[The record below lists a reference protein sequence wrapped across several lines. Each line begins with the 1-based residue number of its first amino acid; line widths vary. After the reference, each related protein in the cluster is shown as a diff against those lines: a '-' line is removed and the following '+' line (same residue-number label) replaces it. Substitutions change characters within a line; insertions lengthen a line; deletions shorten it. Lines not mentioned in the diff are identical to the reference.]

1 MKKDIFL
8 QIDDDVIKKIEANRH
23 IIDEKEKNISMNT
36 NLGITT
42 TKDVFIP
49 VIHPDDDLFNRTVK
63 EILIDKKISLK
74 TLAFEKSQDEFNYKR
89 SLRLNRTMSLQKFEK
104 WMELLGVDWT
114 LNIDYDFNSDN

>member
-1 MKKDIFL
+1 MKKNIIL
-8 QIDDDVIKKIEANRH
+8 QIDDDIMKKIEANRH
-23 IIDEKEKNISMNT
+23 IINEKEKNISMNT

-42 TKDVFIP
+42 AKDVFIP
-49 VIHPDDDLFNRTVK
+49 EIHPDDDLFNRTVK

-74 TLAFEKSQDEFNYKR
+74 TLTFDKSQDEFNYKR

-114 LNIDYDFNSDN
+114 LNIDYDFKSDN